1 MLRFFHRWPGL
12 LALVLVLLL
21 AVTGAALS
29 LYPMAERLAVPQ
41 AESNLSVA
49 DLATRVATAH
59 PGIEQIRRAPSGRVV
74 AWWFEGGTPGA
85 AVIDPATGAEIGSP
99 DPAFGLRFLTDLH
112 RKLMLGDGGRIT
124 AAVGAGLMLLLSVS
138 GAFLVA
144 RRMGG
149 WNRWFARARG
159 PLASRLH
166 TELARFAIGGLVLS
180 SVTGL
185 WMTASVFSLIPD
197 GATDPA
203 PESALPGLAPLP
215 LAEIPL
221 FAETPASALKE
232 LSFPSSDL
240 PGDSFKLTTDG
251 GAARIDPGTGQ
262 MLSFTTPGFFERV
275 TEVMVMLHTGQGAET
290 LGLILGLMAL
300 AVPVLGWTGFTQWRS
315 AQTYGS
321 RIKANAAPMKAQTV
335 ILVASE
341 GGSTW
346 GFARTLH
353 KGLTAAGL
361 AVHTGALSR
370 FDPARFP
377 HAERFAILAATY
389 GEGEAPTAARG
400 VAERIARL
408 KTPPK
413 APFAVLGFG
422 DRSFPAFCG
431 YAETLV
437 AAARTAGWAEM
448 MPMGR
453 VDRQSAQD
461 FTRWSRD
468 FGAAIGVPLDLTHL
482 PERPSTEA
490 LTLVSRRDYG
500 AEVQAPTTILR
511 FALPSYTLLHRL
523 AGKGFSCFEAG
534 DLIGILPR
542 GSEVPRFYSL
552 ASSAR
557 DGFLEICVRRHPG
570 GLCSGQL
577 TDLAPGDRIEG
588 FLRRNPGFRPQP
600 GRKPVIL
607 IGAGTG
613 IGPLAGFLR
622 ANRRHRPMHLYF
634 GARSPQSDLLYGEDC
649 ALWQQ
654 SGQLTRLTTA
664 FSRSEARSY
673 VQDALRADAEAVAKL
688 IKGGAQIMVCG
699 GREMAEA
706 VRDALS
712 EIAARVGESPASLK
726 EKGRY
731 VEDVY

>member
-12 LALVLVLLL
+12 LALALVLLL

-29 LYPMAERLAVPQ
+29 LYPMAERLAGPQ
-41 AESNLSVA
+41 AEGSLSVA

-59 PGIEQIRRAPSGRVV
+59 PGLEQIRRAPSGRVV

-99 DPAFGLRFLTDLH
+99 DPAFGLRVLTDLH
-112 RKLMLGDGGRIT
+112 RKLLLGDGGRIT
-124 AAVGAGLMLLLSVS
+124 AAAGAALMLFLSVS
-138 GAFLVA
+138 GAVLVA

-149 WNRWFARARG
+149 WRRWFARARG
-159 PLASRLH
+159 PFASRLH

-197 GATDPA
+197 AVREPA
-203 PESALPGLAPLP
+203 PASALPGLAPLP
-215 LAEIPL
+215 LAKIPL

-300 AVPVLGWTGFTQWRS
+300 AVPVLGWTGFTQWRG
-315 AQTYGS
+315 ARAFGT
-321 RIKANAAPMKAQTV
+321 RIKANVAPTKAQTV

-341 GGSTW
+341 GGTTW

-353 KGLTAAGL
+353 KGLTAAGR
-361 AVHTGALSR
+361 AVHTGALAR

-377 HAERFAILAATY
+377 HAERFVILAATY
-389 GEGEAPTAARG
+389 GAGEAPTAARG

-408 KTPPK
+408 KQ
-413 APFAVLGFG
+413 APSAPLAVLGFG
-422 DRSFPAFCG
+422 DSAFPAFCG
-431 YAETLV
+431 YAETLT
-437 AAARTAGWAEM
+437 AAARTAGWAEL
-448 MPMGR
+448 MPMAR

-482 PERPSTEA
+482 PERPRTEA
-490 LTLVSRRDYG
+490 LTLLARRDYG
-500 AEVQAPTTILR
+500 AEVQAPTAILR
-511 FALPSYTLLHRL
+511 FALPHSSLLHRL
-523 AGKGFSCFEAG
+523 ARTGFSRFEAG
-534 DLIGILPR
+534 DLIGVLPR

-577 TDLAPGDRIEG
+577 TGLAPGDRIDG
-588 FLRRNPGFRPQP
+588 FLRPNPAFRPQP

-613 IGPLAGFLR
+613 IGPLAGFIR

-649 ALWQQ
+649 AVWQQ

-664 FSRSEARSY
+664 FSRSAPRRY
-673 VQDALRADAEAVAKL
+673 VQDALRADAAALAKL

-699 GREMAEA
+699 GRDMAEA
-706 VRDALS
+706 VRAALS
-712 EIAARVGESPASLK
+712 EVAAHVGESPASLK